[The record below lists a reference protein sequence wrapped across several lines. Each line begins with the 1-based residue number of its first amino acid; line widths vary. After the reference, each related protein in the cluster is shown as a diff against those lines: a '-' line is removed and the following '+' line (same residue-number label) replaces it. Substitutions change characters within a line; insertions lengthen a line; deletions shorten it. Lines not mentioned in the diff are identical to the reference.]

1 MPVEMSRDRG
11 NLGRFGERI
20 AEQHL
25 LAQGYGILQ
34 RNFRTPSGE
43 IDIIAQKDGCVVFV
57 EVRTRRGGAPGEA
70 AESIASRK
78 QAHLVDVAQA
88 YVQSLS
94 SPPAAQR
101 IDVITL
107 SLAPDGR
114 VVALDHIEDAVSGRP

>member
-11 NLGRFGERI
+11 DLGRFGERV

-57 EVRTRRGGAPGEA
+57 EVRTRRGGAAGEA

-88 YVQSLS
+88 YIQSLP

-114 VVALDHIEDAVSGRP
+114 VVALEHIEDAVSGPS